1 MERKLRV
8 ERNLFIVGFIIM
20 VMSNLILVICIY
32 RGKSTTILVPGIEQR
47 FEVSSESASSEYL
60 KLRAQE
66 IHFLIFGMNNEN
78 SKRMRELLLM
88 NIDNEA
94 RNNFIKQIDEYALN
108 IENKG
113 YYYNFSDIVEYG
125 INKKELVVKISG
137 YLETFI
143 GEEKINREYKSYK
156 YEFINR
162 GGRVLLHS
170 FKEAQDVEE

>member
-1 MERKLRV
+1 MERRLKV

-20 VMSNLILVICIY
+20 VISNLVLVICLY
-32 RGKSTTILVPGIEQR
+32 RGESTTILVPSIEQR
-47 FEVSSESASSEYL
+47 LEVSSKSASSEYL

-66 IHFLIFGMNNEN
+66 IHFLIFGMNKEN
-78 SKRMRELLLM
+78 SKRVKELLLAS
-88 NIDNEA
+88 IDNEA
-94 RNNFIKQIDEYALN
+94 REGFAKQIDEYALN

-113 YYYNFSDIVEYG
+113 YYYNFADIVEYG
-125 INKKELVVKISG
+125 MNNKNLVVKISG

-143 GEEKINREYKSYK
+143 EEEKINREYKSYK

-170 FKEAQDVEE
+170 FKEVLEDE